1 MTQNSDNNMR
11 NKAQQFFEDAG
22 VPRWLVTG
30 GLNSLLG
37 ILLAMGILGIFYLYQ
52 VTALITIPLIVA
64 AVIAVVAHP
73 LVKFG
78 DRIRLPRIIS
88 SVLVV
93 ILVAG
98 LAWAA
103 VHITVAGVVDRG
115 PDIAYRLTTGVNEL
129 ADYTKDALI
138 NLGVDE
144 AVIDENIQQITD
156 GITNPASLLGL
167 NGDGQNNGAADP
179 TYNIDT
185 RNLGGVLTQGFAG
198 IGRILSGV
206 TGAIFSLF
214 IGIVFLFYFLNDYE
228 RIRGWLANNMFR
240 DKKLGEGV
248 IHDATTSLGG
258 YFRAMTLTGFIVAVA
273 VGVCLWILGVPLVMP
288 IVIVTFLTGYIPF
301 LGAIIASAFA
311 ILIALAD
318 GGIAYALIVLLV
330 MVIANNVL
338 QTLVAN
344 KLLGDNLNL
353 HPLAVMLVTLFG
365 AVAAGILGGTM
376 AAPFLATAIAIRKRI
391 GQIRSGE
398 LSDDELMEQIEQIHL
413 EQSSLMPASIR
424 KLFEKAKDGKDSED

>member
-1 MTQNSDNNMR
+1 MAQNSDNNMR
-11 NKAQQFFEDAG
+11 TKAQQFFEGAG

-37 ILLAMGILGIFYLYQ
+37 ILLAMGIASIFYLYQ
-52 VTALITIPLIVA
+52 ITSLITIPLIIA

-78 DRIRLPRIIS
+78 DRIRLPRVVS
-88 SVLVV
+88 SLFVV
-93 ILVAG
+93 VLVAG
-98 LAWAA
+98 LGWAA
-103 VHITVAGVVDRG
+103 VHITVAGVVDHG
-115 PDIAYRLTTGVNEL
+115 PAIGRQLTTGVNQL
-129 ADYTKDALI
+129 ADYTKVALT
-138 NLGVDE
+138 NMGVDE
-144 AVIDENIQQITD
+144 TVIDDNIQPITD
-156 GITNPASLLGL
+156 AITNPASLLGL
-167 NGDGQNNGAADP
+167 NGERQNNDPAAG
-179 TYNIDT
+179 IDAG
-185 RNLGGVLTQGFAG
+185 NLGGILAQGFAG
-198 IGRILSGV
+198 IGQILSGV

-273 VGVCLWILGVPLVMP
+273 VGICLWILGVPLVIP

-318 GGIAYALIVLLV
+318 GGIYYAVIVLLV

-365 AVAAGILGGTM
+365 AVAAGLLGGTM

-391 GQIRSGE
+391 GQIQSGE
-398 LSDDELMEQIEQIHL
+398 LSDDELMEQVEQIHL
-413 EQSSLMPASIR
+413 EQSSLMPASIK
-424 KLFEKAKDGKDSED
+424 KLFEKAKDGDVSED

>member
-1 MTQNSDNNMR
+1 MTKNSDNNTR
-11 NKAQQFFEDAG
+11 NKVQQFFEGAG

-37 ILLAMGILGIFYLYQ
+37 ILLAAGIAGIFYLYQ
-52 VTALITIPLIVA
+52 ITSLITIPLIIA

-78 DRIRLPRIIS
+78 DRIKLPRIVS
-88 SVLVV
+88 SLIVV
-93 ILVAG
+93 ALVAG
-98 LAWAA
+98 LGWAA
-103 VHITVAGVVDRG
+103 VHITVAGVVDHG
-115 PDIAYRLTTGVNEL
+115 PAIGRQLTTGVNQL
-129 ADYTKDALI
+129 ADYTKGALS
-138 NLGVDE
+138 NMGVDE
-144 AVIDENIQQITD
+144 AVIDDNIQPITD
-156 GITNPASLLGL
+156 AITNPASLLGL
-167 NGDGQNNGAADP
+167 NGEGQNNDPAAV
-179 TYNIDT
+179 IDT
-185 RNLGGVLTQGFAG
+185 GNLGGILTQGFAG

-273 VGVCLWILGVPLVMP
+273 VGICLWILGVPLVIP

-318 GGIAYALIVLLV
+318 GGIYYALIVLLV

-365 AVAAGILGGTM
+365 AVAAGLLGGTM

-398 LSDDELMEQIEQIHL
+398 LSDDELMEQVEQIHL
-413 EQSSLMPASIR
+413 EQSSLMPASIK
-424 KLFEKAKDGKDSED
+424 KLFEKAKDGKDSDNED

>member
-1 MTQNSDNNMR
+1 MAKNSDNNTR
-11 NKAQQFFEDAG
+11 NNVQQFFESAG

-37 ILLAMGILGIFYLYQ
+37 ILLAVGIASIFYLYQ
-52 VTALITIPLIVA
+52 ITSLITIPLIIA

-78 DRIRLPRIIS
+78 DRIRLPRIVS
-88 SVLVV
+88 SLLVVVLVV
-93 ILVAG
+93 G
-98 LAWAA
+98 LGWAA
-103 VHITVAGVVDRG
+103 VHITVAGVVDHG
-115 PDIAYRLTTGVNEL
+115 PAIGRQLTTGVNQL
-129 ADYTKDALI
+129 ADYTKVALT
-138 NLGVDE
+138 NMGVDE
-144 AVIDENIQQITD
+144 AVIDDNIQPITD
-156 GITNPASLLGL
+156 AITNPASLLGL
-167 NGDGQNNGAADP
+167 NGEGQNNDPAAG
-179 TYNIDT
+179 IDT
-185 RNLGGVLTQGFAG
+185 GNLGGILAQGFAG
-198 IGRILSGV
+198 IGQILSGV

-273 VGVCLWILGVPLVMP
+273 VGICLWILGVPLVIP

-318 GGIAYALIVLLV
+318 GGIYYALIVLLV

-365 AVAAGILGGTM
+365 AVAAGLLGGTM

-391 GQIRSGE
+391 GQIQSGE
-398 LSDDELMEQIEQIHL
+398 LSDDELMEQVEQIHL

-424 KLFEKAKDGKDSED
+424 KLFEKAKDGKDED